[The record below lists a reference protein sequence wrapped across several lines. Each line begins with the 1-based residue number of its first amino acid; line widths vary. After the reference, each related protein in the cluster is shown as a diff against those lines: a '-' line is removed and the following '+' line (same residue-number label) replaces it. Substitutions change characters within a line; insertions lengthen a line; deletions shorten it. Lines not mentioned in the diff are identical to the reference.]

1 MQTGDLILKRQISV
15 LGSFSVASLLALNSL
30 SALASPLSL
39 KQGAQG
45 QELTTSVKAERIGR
59 LALPDGQL
67 RIRSGDAELQAV
79 PDWLFDR
86 HTVLK
91 GKLISAKMNSQAPSS
106 LELLLY
112 FNEGDWLK
120 EIYKGR
126 RTRETLTLKSGN
138 SVSGNVRSITATD
151 INFEVLPG
159 KVDKIALADI
169 VNIDSP
175 FAFKA
180 VVPVSQVKINPDNQD
195 ITADAGTVSFTVPGR
210 SANSTKVAVLPP
222 SNLPGTEGGITKG
235 KIVAMVGVDTVNTLA
250 PLIAIPIVVPLGERS
265 AQRGLNA
272 YQQADFANYFFNL
285 PVGPDSI
292 SRF

>member
-1 MQTGDLILKRQISV
+1 MRFSPQIKVSV
-15 LGSFSVASLLALNSL
+15 LAVLCALSGSLPGSIFASA
-30 SALASPLSL
+30 ALASPLSL

-45 QELTTSVKAERIGR
+45 TELNTSVKAERIGR

-67 RIRSGDAELQAV
+67 RIRNGEAELQAV

-91 GKLISAKMNSQAPSS
+91 GKLIAAKMNSQAPSS
-106 LELLLY
+106 LELVLY

-126 RTRETLTLKSGN
+126 RTRETITLKSGN
-138 SVSGNVRSITATD
+138 AVSGNVRSITASD

-159 KVDKIALADI
+159 KVDKIALADV

-175 FAFKA
+175 FAFRG

-195 ITADAGTVSFTVPGR
+195 ISADAGTVSFAIPGR
-210 SANSTKVAVLPP
+210 SANNTKVAVLPP
-222 SNLPGTEGGITKG
+222 SNLPGTEGGISKG
-235 KIVAMVGVDTVNTLA
+235 KIIAMVGVDTVNTLA

>member
-1 MQTGDLILKRQISV
+1 MKPQVSAFI
-15 LGSFSVASLLALNSL
+15 ACLLALNSL
-30 SALASPLSL
+30 AALASPLSL

-45 QELTTSVKAERIGR
+45 QELTTCVKAERIGR
-59 LALPDGQL
+59 LALPDGLL
-67 RIRSGDAELQAV
+67 RIRAGDAELQAV

-91 GKLISAKMNSQAPSS
+91 GKLISARMNSQAPSS
-106 LELLLY
+106 LDLVLY

-126 RTRETLTLKSGN
+126 RTRETITLKSGN
-138 SVSGNVRSITATD
+138 AVSGNIRSITATD

-159 KVDKIALADI
+159 KVDRIALADV

-180 VVPVSQVKINPDNQD
+180 SIPVSQVKINADTQD
-195 ITADAGTVSFTVPGR
+195 ISADAGTVSFTVPGR
-210 SANSTKVAVLPP
+210 AGNTTKVAVLPP
-222 SNLPGTEGGITKG
+222 SNLPGTEGGISKG